1 MRRVGS
7 WGMAAALVMGL
18 GTVAAAGPLDGD
30 SKSSPP
36 GLLSSLFADKSKTK
50 AKAAAD
56 KAALVEEK
64 PAANTVETLAAEQQ
78 KQMNAILRRME
89 VCDRLRMV
97 ALQTSNEELMRQADE
112 LEARAREIYRR
123 QTAHLPIS
131 AQSLETPAQTA
142 DKTPARRESA
152 RGNAPRNTD
161 LGELP
166 PTPPRR
172 PMSGLNPLGGDF
184 ESRER
189 DILNGTSMGRDRP

>member
-1 MRRVGS
+1 
-7 WGMAAALVMGL
+7 MAAALVMGL
-18 GTVAAAGPLDGD
+18 GAAATAGQPDGD

-36 GLLSSLFADKSKTK
+36 GLLSNLFADKSKSKTK
-50 AKAAAD
+50 AGAD

-64 PAANTVETLAAEQQ
+64 PAEANTVETLAAEQQ

-97 ALQTSNEELMRQADE
+97 ALQTNNEELMRQADE

-123 QTAHLPIS
+123 HTAQLPIS
-131 AQSLETPAQTA
+131 AQSLETPAQTT
-142 DKTPARRESA
+142 DKAPSRRESA
-152 RGNAPRNTD
+152 RGNAARNTD
-161 LGELP
+161 LDALP

-172 PMSGLNPLGGDF
+172 PMSGLKPLGGDF